1 MTRTRR
7 LKITFAYGNPKGHP
21 PNDRSGDVTDR
32 FFCFACGRDHRVGSD
47 IARDHKRYSIE
58 GGHESGGI
66 FSDLREFYLQ
76 TKGIAAAFRILGLEN
91 VKVHP
96 PRFGRGWPSPVA
108 IPTSSGRS
116 SGRSRC
122 CAAIGRRIHDKP
134 CATFIETRELGFRRK
149 APRCHAP
156 CKTRSPTCP
165 RRSSAIWHGPIAL
178 TGDARRNAHS

>member
-21 PNDRSGDVTDR
+21 PNDRSGDVADR
-32 FFCFACGRDHRVGSD
+32 FFCFACGRDHRAGSD

-96 PRFGRGWPSPVA
+96 PRFGRGWPSP
-108 IPTSSGRS
+108 
-116 SGRSRC
+116 
-122 CAAIGRRIHDKP
+122 AAIEKAYRLQALKHHPDAGGDPHEFRKVQWAIEVLRRYRPPD
-134 CATFIETRELGFRRK
+134 
-149 APRCHAP
+149 
-156 CKTRSPTCP
+156 S
-165 RRSSAIWHGPIAL
+165 
-178 TGDARRNAHS
+178 